1 MVEHQNCRV
10 CNGDFYLPALLE
22 YPDSPQSAQGFLNTA
37 DQPDSLVNLK
47 IYQCGY
53 CGIVQHTLPPVSY
66 YREVIRAVAFSE
78 EMGRYRYKQL
88 SDWLGKY
95 DLKDKKIIEIGCGK
109 GEYLNLLGQAGAKK
123 LFGIEYALDSIK
135 YGMQKGLEIK
145 QGYLS
150 NNFQNPWQH
159 KFDGFAIFSFM
170 EHWPEINSSLRALNK
185 IIEYDAVGLIEV
197 PNFEFVIK
205 KGLYSEFTT
214 DHIFYFDR
222 KSLQSVLELNGF
234 DVLSI
239 DAVWHDYIL
248 SAQVKKRQKLIAG
261 AFKDKQNHIV
271 KQLDQFVSQFD
282 KKDVVVWGAGH
293 QALAVISLARL
304 QLKVSHVID
313 SAHFKQNKYTPG
325 TGLLIKSPDSL
336 LYDKPK
342 AIIIMAAAYS
352 DEVAKT
358 IVEKYQNVMHVAIL
372 REDNLEI
379 SKFG

>member
-1 MVEHQNCRV
+1 MDEHQNCRV
-10 CNGDFYLPALLE
+10 CNGNFYLPALLE
-22 YPDSPQSAQGFLNTA
+22 YPDSPHSAQGFLNTA
-37 DQPDSLVNLK
+37 DQPDPLVNLK
-47 IYQCGY
+47 IYQCSC

-123 LFGIEYALDSIK
+123 LFGIEYALDSVE
-135 YGMQKGLEIK
+135 YGLHKGLDIK
-145 QGYLS
+145 QAYLS
-150 NNFQNPWQH
+150 NNFKNPWQH
-159 KFDGFAIFSFM
+159 KFGGFAIFSFM
-170 EHWPEINSSLRALNK
+170 EHWPEINSSLRTLNT
-185 IIEYDAVGLIEV
+185 IIEDDAVGLIEV
-197 PNFEFVIK
+197 PNFEFVMK
-205 KGLYSEFTT
+205 EGLYSEFTT

-222 KSLQSVLELNGF
+222 KSLQAVLELNGF

-248 SAQVKKRQKLIAG
+248 SAQVKKRPKLIPE
-261 AFKDKQNHIV
+261 AFKSKQKHIV

-304 QLKVSHVID
+304 QQKVSHVID

-336 LYDKPK
+336 LFDKPK